1 MTGLRRYQK
10 PSLEQKSGL
19 GTGRRSGSKP
29 PLLDSRAQRRLWRD
43 RKTLEISSKRSFR
56 RGTGRL
62 NTTQPENS
70 RQH

>member
-1 MTGLRRYQK
+1 MLAAPHQK

-29 PLLDSRAQRRLWRD
+29 PLLVSRAWRRLWRD
-43 RKTLEISSKRSFR
+43 RKTLEISLKRSFR

-62 NTTQPENS
+62 NATQPENS